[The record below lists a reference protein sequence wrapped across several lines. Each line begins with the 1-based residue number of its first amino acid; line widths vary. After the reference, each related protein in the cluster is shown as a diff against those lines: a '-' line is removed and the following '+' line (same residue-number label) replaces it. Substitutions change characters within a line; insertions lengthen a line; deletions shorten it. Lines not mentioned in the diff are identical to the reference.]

1 MIAKEPGH
9 VSQRIFLHYYI
20 GINEENYAAM
30 HFSNAPIPGGS
41 RSALRPEFEN
51 RYIVSPRQ
59 LRALIGRAIIDNENF
74 IIMEL
79 GSDQGFQTPCQMP
92 AAVMDWNYDGNCR
105 GIPQT

>member
-1 MIAKEPGH
+1 MMKKVFELRNKILSVRRIIIRSEDGGACWMIAKEPGH

-41 RSALRPEFEN
+41 RSALRPEFEH

-74 IIMEL
+74 IIME
-79 GSDQGFQTPCQMP
+79 
-92 AAVMDWNYDGNCR
+92 
-105 GIPQT
+105 